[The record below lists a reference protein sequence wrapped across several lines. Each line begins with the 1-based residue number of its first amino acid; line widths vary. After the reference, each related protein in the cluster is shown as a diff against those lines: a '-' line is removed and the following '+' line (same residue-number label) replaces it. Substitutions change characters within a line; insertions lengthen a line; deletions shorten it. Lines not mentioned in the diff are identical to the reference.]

1 MDVAGHPPFE
11 ACGLVDPL
19 SLAVPGVHMEV
30 HAPEPSHRQVQ
41 KSVAVVVTHV
51 HVPGIL
57 GGLEPGGCIDPCVR
71 KGAKIGVDLIGAVA
85 SHGDIP
91 ISVVVQVSEIVAPV
105 AGMSDVRC
113 TLGQ

>member
-1 MDVAGHPPFE
+1 MDVTGHPPFE
-11 ACGLVDPL
+11 TCGLVDPL
-19 SLAVPGVHMEV
+19 SPGVPGVDMQV
-30 HAPEPSHRQVQ
+30 HAPEPSHRKVEIAI
-41 KSVAVVVTHV
+41 AVVVTHV
-51 HVPGIL
+51 HVPCIL
-57 GGLEPGGCIDPCVR
+57 GGLEPGGSIHPGVGE
-71 KGAKIGVDLIGAVA
+71 GAKIGVDLIGAVA